1 MNFKVPT
8 INSAIIRH
16 TTYVL
21 LKITHYA
28 KSYEGEM
35 EKWVPSTI
43 LRNIISDTKKER

>member
-8 INSAIIRH
+8 TNSAIIQH
-16 TTYVL
+16 MTYVL

-35 EKWVPSTI
+35 EK
-43 LRNIISDTKKER
+43 